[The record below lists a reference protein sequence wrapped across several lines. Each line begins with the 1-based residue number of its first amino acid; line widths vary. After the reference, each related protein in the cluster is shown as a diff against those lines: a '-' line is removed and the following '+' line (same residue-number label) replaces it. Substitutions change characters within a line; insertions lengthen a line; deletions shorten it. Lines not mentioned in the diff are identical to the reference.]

1 MRDRMI
7 ADDDAGEST
16 FPVEAADEGERL
28 DAFLVKRFPHF
39 SRTQIRKAIEDGL
52 AFVDGTPAK
61 VGLKLKLGQA
71 VAFTPPLAPP
81 AGSLPEDIP
90 LDVVYEDDDLA
101 VINKSA
107 GMVVHPGRG
116 NWSGT
121 LTSAISFRFAELSQ
135 TGGPTRPGIVHRLDR
150 DTSGLIVIAKHDA
163 AHLALTRQFEER
175 TVEKRYVALVHPAPD
190 RDRDIIDEPIGAHP
204 YQREKMAIR
213 RNHAQSREAVT
224 FYEVVERFGGVAI
237 VHAHPKTGRTH
248 QIRLHMTHVGSPILC
263 DKLYGGRARA
273 TARELI
279 GLCGRGADH
288 EFGTNDPPADEVL
301 LDRQALHA
309 QALSF
314 LHPSTGKRLSF
325 ECELAPD
332 LARCVELL
340 RRKTGKKSG

>member
-1 MRDRMI
+1 MRDRML
-7 ADDDAGEST
+7 ADEDAGEST
-16 FPVEAADEGERL
+16 FTVEAAEEGERL

-39 SRTQIRKAIEDGL
+39 SRTQIRKAVEDGL
-52 AFVDGTPAK
+52 AFVDGAPAK
-61 VGLKLKLGQA
+61 VGVKLKPGQS

-90 LDVVYEDDDLA
+90 LNVLYEDEDLA
-101 VINKSA
+101 VIDKPA

-135 TGGPTRPGIVHRLDR
+135 SGGPTRPGIVHRLDR

-163 AHLALTRQFEER
+163 AHLALSRQFEER
-175 TVEKRYVALVHPAPD
+175 TVEKRYVAIVHPAPD
-190 RDRDIIDEPIGAHP
+190 RDRDLIEEPIGPHP

-224 FYEVVERFGGVAI
+224 FYETVERFGGVAI

-248 QIRLHMTHVGSPILC
+248 QIRLHLTHVGSPILC
-263 DKLYGGRARA
+263 DKLYGGRARV
-273 TARELI
+273 TAKELI
-279 GLCGRGADH
+279 GLCGRGADP
-288 EFGTNDPPADEVL
+288 EFGSADPQPDEVL

-309 QALSF
+309 QSLSF
-314 LHPSTGKRLSF
+314 LQPTSEKRLSF

-332 LARCVELL
+332 MARCVDLL
-340 RRKTGKKSG
+340 RRKGGSERR